1 MSINDQISVIWK
13 PVLENSIN
21 IHRWWGGEVKRY
33 DSQQDAGYHFLTT
46 FIFLL
51 SRISYCVDVVL
62 CSLEFSN
69 FDNDVHLWWKYSP
82 KLMKSNEDEGKGA
95 SPNVVYINVNRCQNC
110 RTPAVLSQSQS
121 AASSRLPDTGLRVHG
136 SCRKSF
142 QFSSFSS
149 QHSSSRLL
157 NQLFSWPALRDD

>member
-1 MSINDQISVIWK
+1 
-13 PVLENSIN
+13 
-21 IHRWWGGEVKRY
+21 
-33 DSQQDAGYHFLTT
+33 
-46 FIFLL
+46 
-51 SRISYCVDVVL
+51 
-62 CSLEFSN
+62 
-69 FDNDVHLWWKYSP
+69 
-82 KLMKSNEDEGKGA
+82 MKSNEDEGKGA

-149 QHSSSRLL
+149 QHSSSGPMVLL
-157 NQLFSWPALRDD
+157 TSTNCEPKRQVFWIGIIMGFRVLYSIDDTYFCLSLATMAVLESSWIHR